1 MANAAD
7 AKIMKFTTAIL
18 KNVHFLLNLLVVS
31 MNIFMNAAA
40 SVKMD
45 MSESEEFVSHALNT
59 HLTIGILML
68 VSAMQDTTSLERTL
82 NFFHINLKIPAVHS
96 PATPD
101 TFIAHTDLH
110 GELEVQQQLPNLVT
124 TTPVV

>member
-1 MANAAD
+1 
-7 AKIMKFTTAIL
+7 MKYTTAIL
-18 KNVHFLLNLLVVS
+18 KNAHFLLNLPVVS

-45 MSESEEFVSHALNT
+45 MSESEEFVSHALKT

-68 VSAMQDTTSLERTL
+68 AFAMQDITLLERKL
-82 NFFHINLKIPAVHS
+82 NFSLINLKIQVAHS

-110 GELEVQQQLPNLVT
+110 GEQEVQQQLPNLVT